1 MNLKKLDIRRKEYGI
16 DEGLLV
22 GVIIFDNQHSEI
34 TLRLDSEAINKIFAV
49 CADQLIETS
58 KEAANKL
65 TCAVIEHQQE
75 IERIGNTDANQSV
88 NISS

>member
-1 MNLKKLDIRRKEYGI
+1 MK
-16 DEGLLV
+16 
-22 GVIIFDNQHSEI
+22 Q
-34 TLRLDSEAINKIFAV
+34 
-49 CADQLIETS
+49 QLIETS